1 VKRVEAK
8 YGDTADKQ
16 AKLLLDFLYEAG
28 ARGYTGVQPT
38 ASAATA
44 PTTGPATKPAQ

>member
-16 AKLLLDFLYEAG
+16 AKLVLDFLYEAG
-28 ARGYTGVQPT
+28 ARGYTGVQPVG
-38 ASAATA
+38 ATSA